1 VRNILRPTLGILA
14 IFVTVNIAHVPMA
27 SAQFGI
33 KIPKVPSI
41 GKDKNDSKDSKD
53 SKNTT
58 AAAPVPQGPPPAPA
72 EISGISPNVVPAG
85 WEGDVVFTG
94 KNFLSS
100 MTVDLDCTDYHGLK
114 TRDFKVTSSTSA
126 TLHLQLPEAN
136 FDERDETKC
145 TFTASQTT
153 TKTDISPTKKG
164 TPSIQQVSVTL
175 LTPFTIS
182 NSSPIARGYAA
193 CFVTEGNVP
202 LEEFYPKLLEVMQ
215 KQQGLFKCRLM
226 VNPTS
231 AKYETM
237 FDVQASGIKAIE
249 PIELVPGQ
257 VMGFRVSLTSG
268 KIYSFG
274 DMSQGVIV
282 RKIKS
287 QLKK

>member
-14 IFVTVNIAHVPMA
+14 IFVTVNLAHVPTA

-53 SKNTT
+53 SKGTPAAAT
-58 AAAPVPQGPPPAPA
+58 AASSPPVPA
-72 EISGISPNVVPAG
+72 EISGISPSVVPAG

-136 FDERDETKC
+136 FDERDEAKC

-164 TPSIQQVSVTL
+164 TPSVQQVSVSL
-175 LTPFTIS
+175 LTPFSIS

-193 CFVTEGNVP
+193 CFVAEGNLP
-202 LEEFYPKLLEVMQ
+202 LEDFYPKLLDVMA
-215 KQQGLFKCRLM
+215 KQNGLFKCRLL
-226 VNPTS
+226 VSPAS
-231 AKYETM
+231 AKYETL
-237 FDVQASGIKAIE
+237 FDVPASGIKAIE
-249 PIELVPGQ
+249 PIELVPGAA
-257 VMGFRVSLTSG
+257 MGFRLVLTNG
-268 KIYSFG
+268 KIYGFG
-274 DMSQGVIV
+274 DMTQGLIAK
-282 RKIKS
+282 KIKS